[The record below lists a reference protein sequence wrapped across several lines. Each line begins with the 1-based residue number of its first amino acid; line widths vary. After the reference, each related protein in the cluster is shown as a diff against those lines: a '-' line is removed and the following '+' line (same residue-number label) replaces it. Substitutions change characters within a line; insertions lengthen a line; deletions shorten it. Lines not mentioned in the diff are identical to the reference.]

1 MRVFQVEALM
11 RSDVPISAK
20 SRARAMR
27 AEPTD
32 AERQLWYALRD
43 RRMQA
48 LKFRRQ
54 APVGPYIVDFLC
66 IAHRLVVEADGSQHA
81 ESRRDV
87 VRDERLAREGYTILR
102 FSNRDILTARE
113 TVLATIAATC
123 GLPW

>member
-1 MRVFQVEALM
+1 MRN
-11 RSDVPISAK
+11 DIPISAK

-43 RRMQA
+43 RRMQT

-66 IAHRLVVEADGSQHA
+66 VAHRLVLEADGSQHA
-81 ESRRDV
+81 ESQRDA
-87 VRDERLAREGYTILR
+87 VRDKWLAREGYTVLR
-102 FSNRDILTARE
+102 FSNRDTLKARE
-113 TVLATIAATC
+113 SVLATIAAAC

>member
-1 MRVFQVEALM
+1 MMRM
-11 RSDVPISAK
+11 RSDIPVSAK

-32 AERQLWYALRD
+32 AERKLWHALRD

-66 IAHRLVVEADGSQHA
+66 IAHRLVVEAMDRNMPRASA
-81 ESRRDV
+81 MS
-87 VRDERLAREGYTILR
+87 VRDERLRAGRLHDPALQQ
-102 FSNRDILTARE
+102 S
-113 TVLATIAATC
+113 
-123 GLPW
+123 